1 MRRSMSEAAQRPRSV
16 SWSAFELLVDVFL
29 YDAVRTP
36 RGKAKAAGGLASLTP
51 QELIKQQVDA
61 LGARVDLA
69 AQAPEALLLGCVGQV
84 GDQGGHIA
92 LVSKLHAGLPD
103 ATAAHSINNYCASG
117 LSAIGHAA
125 AMVASGQA
133 KTALAGGVECMS
145 RVPFKGD
152 EASYYSDTSFPA
164 RTRYIPVV
172 LAADRLAA
180 AEGLSRAEL
189 DAVALTSQQKAA
201 AAEGNTALN
210 RSRIPTGGLQSEEC
224 IRPKT
229 DASSLGAMP
238 SSFGALQDQYADAI
252 GSESFEPLHTLGHA
266 PPVCDGA
273 ALALVGGDGLSQ
285 PRARILAFSE
295 CGGDPAAGLT
305 AGFAAMDKALAR
317 ARLSLADMDR
327 IEFMESFAVTIAKFL
342 RDRDVDPDKVNV
354 SGGHI
359 AKGHPM
365 GASGAILT
373 STLLDCLDEAD
384 RSLGL
389 VVVSGASGT
398 GAAMVVER
406 LN

>member
-1 MRRSMSEAAQRPRSV
+1 MA
-16 SWSAFELLVDVFL
+16 DVFL

-36 RGKAKAAGGLASLTP
+36 RGKAKADGGLGALTP
-51 QELIKQQVDA
+51 HELVKQQIDA
-61 LGARVDLA
+61 LQQRVGAA
-69 AQAPEALLLGCVGQV
+69 AEVPEALLLGCIGQV

-103 ATAAHSINNYCASG
+103 ACAAHSINNYCASG
-117 LSAIGHAA
+117 LTAIGQAA
-125 AMVASGQA
+125 GMVGSGQA
-133 KTALAGGVECMS
+133 QAVLAGGVECMS
-145 RVPFKGD
+145 RVPFMGD
-152 EASYYSDTSFPA
+152 KASYYSDETFPV

-180 AEGLSRAEL
+180 AEGFSRAEL
-189 DAVALTSQQKAA
+189 DAVALASQQKAA
-201 AAEGNTALN
+201 AAEGNPSLT
-210 RSRIPTGGLQSEEC
+210 RSRIPTGKLEAEEC

-229 DASSLGAMP
+229 DAASLAAMP
-238 SSFGALQDQYADAI
+238 SAFGALQRQYASAL
-252 GSESFEPLHTLGHA
+252 GGETFEPLHTLSHA

-273 ALALVGGDGLSQ
+273 AIALVGGAGLGP
-285 PRARILAFSE
+285 PRARILSFAES
-295 CGGDPAAGLT
+295 GGDPVASLT

-317 ARLSLADMDR
+317 AGLTLADIDR
-327 IEFMESFAVTIAKFL
+327 IEFMEAFAVTIAKFL
-342 RDRDVDPDKVNV
+342 RDRDVDQARVNV

-373 STLLDCLDEAD
+373 STLLDCLDDAEG
-384 RSLGL
+384 RLGL
-389 VVVSGASGT
+389 VVVSGASGV

>member
-1 MRRSMSEAAQRPRSV
+1 MA
-16 SWSAFELLVDVFL
+16 DVFL

-36 RGKAKAAGGLASLTP
+36 RGKAKADGGLSALTP
-51 QELIKQQVDA
+51 HELVKQQIGA
-61 LGARVDLA
+61 IGARLRHAVM
-69 AQAPEALLLGCVGQV
+69 APEALLLGCIGQV

-92 LVSKLHAGLPD
+92 LISKLHAGLPD

-117 LSAIGHAA
+117 LTAIGQAA

-133 KTALAGGVECMS
+133 ETVLAGGVECMS
-145 RVPFKGD
+145 RVPFMGD
-152 EASYYSDTSFPA
+152 HASYYSDPGFPP

-180 AEGLSRAEL
+180 AEGFSRAEL
-189 DAVALTSQQKAA
+189 DGVALASQQKAA
-201 AAEGNTALN
+201 AAEGNTALIH
-210 RSRIPTGGLQSEEC
+210 SRIATGALQAEEC

-229 DASSLGAMP
+229 DAASLAAMP
-238 SSFGALQDQYADAI
+238 SGFGALQDHYAEAL
-252 GSESFEPLHTLGHA
+252 GGERFEPLHTLSHA

-273 ALALVGGDGLSQ
+273 GLALVGRAGLGQ
-285 PRARILAFSE
+285 PRARILAFAES
-295 CGGDPAAGLT
+295 GGDPVAALT
-305 AGFAAMDKALAR
+305 AGFAAMDKALVR
-317 ARLSLADMDR
+317 AGLTLADMDR

-342 RDRDVDPDKVNV
+342 RDRDVDPARVNA

-365 GASGAILT
+365 GASGAILA
-373 STLLDCLDEAD
+373 STLLDCLDEAEG
-384 RSLGL
+384 RLGL
-389 VVVSGASGT
+389 VVVSGASGV

>member
-1 MRRSMSEAAQRPRSV
+1 M
-16 SWSAFELLVDVFL
+16 DVFL

-36 RGKAKAAGGLASLTP
+36 RGKAKATGGLAELTP
-51 QELIKQQVDA
+51 QELIKQQIDA
-61 LGARVDLA
+61 LGSRLDFELS
-69 AQAPEALLLGCVGQV
+69 APEALLLGCVGQV

-103 ATAAHSINNYCASG
+103 ATVAHSINNYCASG

-133 KTALAGGVECMS
+133 KTVLAGGVECMS
-145 RVPFKGD
+145 RVPFMGD
-152 EASYYSDTSFPA
+152 KASYYADESFPA
-164 RTRYIPVV
+164 STRYIPVV
-172 LAADRLAA
+172 LTADRLAA
-180 AEGLSRAEL
+180 AEGLSRAQL
-189 DAVALTSQQKAA
+189 DAVALSSQQKAT
-201 AAEGNTALN
+201 AAEGNAAFN

-229 DASSLGAMP
+229 DAASLAAMP
-238 SSFGALQDQYADAI
+238 SNFGALQDKYADALD
-252 GSESFEPLHTLGHA
+252 GERFEPIHTLGHA

-273 ALALVGGDGLSQ
+273 ALALVGGVGLNQ
-285 PRARILAFSE
+285 PRARILAYAES
-295 CGGDPAAGLT
+295 GGDPAAGLT
-305 AGFAAMDKALAR
+305 AGFTAMDKALAH
-317 ARLSLADMDR
+317 AGLSLADIDR

-342 RDRDVDPDKVNV
+342 RDGDVDASIVNV

-373 STLLDCLDEAD
+373 SALLDCLDEAD
-384 RSLGL
+384 GTLGL

>member
-1 MRRSMSEAAQRPRSV
+1 MP
-16 SWSAFELLVDVFL
+16 DVYI

-36 RGKAKAAGGLASLTP
+36 RGKAKANGGLGALTP
-51 QELIKQQVDA
+51 HELVKQQIDA
-61 LGARVDLA
+61 LNARCGNA
-69 AQAPEALLLGCVGQV
+69 GESPEALLLGCIGQV

-117 LSAIGHAA
+117 LTAIGQAA
-125 AMVASGQA
+125 AMVGAGQA
-133 KTALAGGVECMS
+133 SSVLAGGVECMS
-145 RVPFKGD
+145 RVPFMGD
-152 EASYYSDTSFPA
+152 TASYYTDAGFPP

-180 AEGLSRAEL
+180 HEGFTRQEL
-189 DAVALTSQQKAA
+189 DAVALASQQKAA
-201 AAEGNTALN
+201 VAEGNAAMI
-210 RSRIPTGGLQSEEC
+210 RSRIPTGLLAAEEC

-229 DASSLGAMP
+229 DAASLAALP
-238 SSFGALQDQYADAI
+238 SAFGALQEQYADALD
-252 GSESFEPLHTLGHA
+252 GERFEPLHTLSHA
-266 PPVCDGA
+266 PPICDGA
-273 ALALVGGDGLSQ
+273 AIALVGGAGLGR
-285 PRARILAFSE
+285 PRARILAFAES
-295 CGGDPAAGLT
+295 GGDPLASLT

-317 ARLSLADMDR
+317 AGLTLADIDR
-327 IEFMESFAVTIAKFL
+327 IEFMESFAVTIARFL
-342 RDRDVDPDKVNV
+342 RDPDVDPGKVNV

-384 RSLGL
+384 RTLGL
-389 VVVSGASGT
+389 VVVSGASGV

-406 LN
+406 LNGAQ